1 MQLSSCCCF
10 TRLGNSIDAATA
22 TQTFFAWY
30 RYSLTLTGTRTKL
43 YSRANTR
50 LSDSNSE
57 KQLVCLPLS
66 NGAVVVHWRSG
77 GPDRASCCA
86 VGTTSCSAL
95 ASPHTSHLSPVTSA
109 LTSQR
114 SPLLLATRTHS
125 GTRTPGHA
133 HMV

>member
-57 KQLVCLPLS
+57 IQLVWVSLS
-66 NGAVVVHWRSG
+66 NGAVVAHWRSG
-77 GPDRASCCA
+77 G
-86 VGTTSCSAL
+86 AL
-95 ASPHTSHLSPVTSA
+95 AQHYCVSSSEFMNILLSC
-109 LTSQR
+109 
-114 SPLLLATRTHS
+114 
-125 GTRTPGHA
+125 
-133 HMV
+133 